1 MFDTMKIT
9 ANLDTK
15 MNIRTIVWPIFLESL
30 VRMSLMTVDIFMLA
44 RYSDDAVAA
53 VGLTGHFIFF
63 LMLTYM
69 VVSSGSAILIG
80 QNLGAK
86 QYERAQ
92 RYAQSGF
99 FLAVVV
105 SVAVSLLFLVGARF
119 FVGLYGLEPQVANYA
134 VQYATVVGSLSIGMA
149 LSILFSTV
157 LRAHGYS
164 KSPMTIQMMAGL
176 INVVGNYIALFPPL
190 GLPVTGVVGVAVA
203 TVTSQIAASIACL
216 VLIKRHGI
224 DFSIRQSFKPE
235 VVHLKSILKLGIPN
249 AGEGLSY
256 NFAQLTILFFVA
268 QLGTAAL
275 AAAAIAQTLSRFMFV
290 FAMSVGN
297 GTQILSSYFVGQG
310 RQSELKARVHKYW
323 VIGVSVSLSVALVMM
338 LARFPIAGFFSDDL
352 ATQKL
357 IALLIIVS
365 VFLEPGRAINLIVIQ
380 ALKGAGDVVFPV
392 KMGILS
398 MWGIGVLF
406 AYLLGIQFALG
417 VAGIWVGVAMDEWVR
432 GIIMI
437 IRWQKEKWVGMKR
450 T

>member
-1 MFDTMKIT
+1 MKIA
-9 ANLDTK
+9 ANLDSK

-53 VGLTGHFIFF
+53 VGLIGHFIFF
-63 LMLTYM
+63 LMLTYEI
-69 VVSSGSAILIG
+69 VSSGSAILIG

-86 QYERAQ
+86 NYQRAQ
-92 RYAQSGF
+92 RYAQSGM
-99 FLAVVV
+99 FLAVVIAFFI
-105 SVAVSLLFLVGARF
+105 STLFF
-119 FVGLYGLEPQVANYA
+119 FSSQFLISFYDLEPAVEDYA
-134 VQYATVVGSLSIGMA
+134 VQYATIVGSLSIGMA

-164 KSPMTIQMMAGL
+164 KSPMYIQMVAGL
-176 INVVGNYIALFPPL
+176 INVVGNYFALFPPF
-190 GLPVTGVVGVAVA
+190 GLPVTGVGGVATA
-203 TVTSQIAASIACL
+203 TVVSQIAASIACL

-224 DFSIRQSFKPE
+224 DFSVREATRPE
-235 VVHLKSILKLGIPN
+235 PQYLKAILKLGIPN
-249 AGEGLSY
+249 SSEGLSY

-290 FAMSVGN
+290 FAMSVGR
-297 GTQILSSYFVGQG
+297 GTQILSSYFVGQN
-310 RQSELKARVHKYW
+310 RQAELKVRVHRYW
-323 VIGVSVSLSVALVMM
+323 LVGVSVSLIVSFIMM
-338 LARFPIAGFFSDDL
+338 LVRHPIAAFFSTDV
-352 ATQKL
+352 ATAQL
-357 IALLIIVS
+357 IALLITVS
-365 VFLEPGRAINLIVIQ
+365 VFLEPGRAVNLIVIQ

-398 MWGIGVLF
+398 MWGVGVLF
-406 AYLLGIQFALG
+406 AYLLGIHWGFGL
-417 VAGIWVGVAMDEWVR
+417 AGIWFGIAMDEWTR
-432 GIIMI
+432 GIAMI